1 MAFGLFLMVAGRSQA
16 QTPPADNTQAA
27 QDGAG
32 GAAQAAS
39 PAATPAAGQAAPPS
53 GGQAANLVTC
63 SSQIGQRI
71 QCTVDTSAGVALVR
85 SRGAA
90 PCLFGDTWGFDAA
103 GIWVS
108 DGCSGVFLV
117 GRVAQVQ

>member
-1 MAFGLFLMVAGRSQA
+1 MRALA
-16 QTPPADNTQAA
+16 PAA
-27 QDGAG
+27 
-32 GAAQAAS
+32 AAS
-39 PAATPAAGQAAPPS
+39 AADAAPGADQAAPPAPNQPPP
-53 GGQAANLVTC
+53 GQSANLVTC
-63 SSQIGQRI
+63 ASQLGQRI

-90 PCLFGDTWGFDAA
+90 PCLYGDTWGFDAV

-117 GRVAQVQ
+117 GGGGAGAGD